1 MAKSGGAS
9 RGKGTPG
16 KGRATSSSAQVASPA
31 TPGPNDEMST
41 AQRVGWYGLHAM
53 VLLVPVI
60 ISNWTW
66 LPGVEWPFSYDQFDI
81 IKVVFLRGITLV
93 AFAGWLLH
101 ILVHGGTVRRTKID
115 YLILAVLGWFAI
127 STLLSI
133 HPATAV
139 FGKYRR
145 FEGLL
150 SFVNYA
156 AVYFLAVQY
165 LDRLSRIRALARTL
179 FYSGVLV
186 SGYGVLQY
194 LGLDPLP
201 WAELPFEA
209 NRAFSFYGNP
219 NLLGG
224 FLVILLPISF
234 SLALSEREQ
243 RMRIVYWVG
252 SVLAVVCW
260 VVAFTRGAWVG
271 GAVAIVALGIGA
283 WRKRVTLTSVDWSFA
298 GVIAVLSAIVVGLSL
313 TADDPVMNAWKRLVS
328 IAEFDQGSAVT
339 RFQIWDAAWRATLER
354 PFFGFGPDTFRLIF
368 PGFKPM
374 EYAAAAGHQ
383 SVADNAHN
391 YILQLSSGVG
401 IPGMLLLY
409 GLFIAVLVL
418 SFRTAFARQGLSD
431 NGDSSLVLSGMWAAV
446 IGYLVHLTF
455 GISVTGSTFL
465 AWIAFAALMSPDA
478 RAVEVKPPGWG
489 RVAAALVCVAVVVLS
504 VGNLVY
510 LLADRYYLDARL
522 AESASLK
529 LARAEAAVRLN
540 PYNDMYLSQVALV
553 RVQTFLGYLE
563 RERTEA
569 EAGMDT
575 SETLAQA
582 ESALREAEAALIET
596 IEFVPYEYDNY
607 MFIANVYNIAG
618 QALSPDYFQEALRWA
633 RKGIEVS
640 QFGPGIR
647 FQYAVALDATGQT
660 DAAIEELLYAIEL
673 DPAYVDPSKILGEI
687 YLRDGQPQKALEQF
701 ERIKRL
707 EPSFP
712 GIDEMIQA
720 AAGAAGTSTTES
732 E

>member
-16 KGRATSSSAQVASPA
+16 KGRATSSAAQVASPA
-31 TPGPNDEMST
+31 TPGSNDEMST
-41 AQRVGWYGLHAM
+41 AQRIGWYGLHAM
-53 VLLVPVI
+53 VFLVPVI

-115 YLILAVLGWFAI
+115 YLILAVLGWFAV
-127 STLLSI
+127 STLLSV

-145 FEGLL
+145 FEGML
-150 SFVNYA
+150 SLINYA
-156 AVYFLAVQY
+156 VVYFLAVQY
-165 LDRLSRIRALARTL
+165 LDRLSRLRALARTL

-194 LGLDPLP
+194 LGLDPLS

-224 FLVILLPISF
+224 FLVILLPISL

-243 RMRIVYWVG
+243 RLRIVYWAG
-252 SVLAVVCW
+252 SVLAVICW
-260 VVAFTRGAWVG
+260 VVAFTRGAWIG
-271 GAVAIVALGIGA
+271 GAVAIVALGIAA
-283 WRKRVTLTSVDWSFA
+283 WRRRSALTSVDWSFA
-298 GVIAVLSAIVVGLSL
+298 GAIAVLSAIVVGRSL
-313 TADDPVMNAWKRLVS
+313 MADDPVMNAWKRLVS

-354 PFFGFGPDTFRLIF
+354 PLFGFGPDTFRLIF

-391 YILQLSSGVG
+391 YVLQLSSGVG
-401 IPGMLLLY
+401 IPGMMLLY

-418 SFRTAFARQGLSD
+418 SFRTAFARQGLSGSAD
-431 NGDSSLVLSGMWAAV
+431 GSLVLSGMWAAV

-489 RVAAALVCVAVVVLS
+489 RIAAALVCVAVVVLS
-504 VGNLVY
+504 VGNFVY

-522 AESASLK
+522 AETSSLK

-553 RVQTFLGYLE
+553 RVETFLGYLQ

-575 SETLAQA
+575 SETLARA
-582 ESALREAEAALIET
+582 ESALRSAEAALIET

-618 QALSPDYFQEALRWA
+618 QALSPSYFQEALRWA

-640 QFGPGIR
+640 EFGPGIR

-660 DAAIEELLYAIEL
+660 DAAIEELLFAIEL

-720 AAGAAGTSTTES
+720 AGAAGT
-732 E
+732 